1 MRGNF
6 LIRTARLTA
15 VTMGSPSNAQTYG
28 IYTWLLV
35 LFPDRRDIARGPLNV
50 LTLRDNI
57 QECNDFPVE
66 PDAHQTTVL
75 QYKMRGFWR
84 MSPVSSAISPPSKL
98 HSATT
103 NDGHSYQSPSGP
115 SGDLRGI
122 RCVVFSTIST
132 WEMGTYKAAFV
143 GGESIAKAKD

>member
-6 LIRTARLTA
+6 LIRTARLAA

-50 LTLRDNI
+50 LTLRDDI

-75 QYKMRGFWR
+75 QYKMR
-84 MSPVSSAISPPSKL
+84 A
-98 HSATT
+98 
-103 NDGHSYQSPSGP
+103 SGGWAP
-115 SGDLRGI
+115 
-122 RCVVFSTIST
+122 
-132 WEMGTYKAAFV
+132 
-143 GGESIAKAKD
+143 